1 MCGRQYS
8 QNLVFSHLK
17 KKAKPRN
24 GRQSRARIRPSH
36 NARAHLRLRRSR
48 SHTCSP
54 LASGPATTHQPSQV
68 LPCTT
73 RAVCRAH
80 SSRRRRIK
88 LSVLLLRR
96 VDCRP
101 DDARRRGR
109 AGSAAAD
116 AVLEHARRARDAE
129 HAGRERVLDEFYSS
143 RAIAALDDLLQP
155 LEQKFAFCQLFLSC
169 FACLCVHAAGG
180 RVSVGE

>member
-1 MCGRQYS
+1 MKS
-8 QNLVFSHLK
+8 SNLNRITTTLLK
-17 KKAKPRN
+17 KPNRVTVGN
-24 GRQSRARIRPSH
+24 QEPRIRSSH

-129 HAGRERVLDEFYSS
+129 HAGRERVLDEFCSS